1 MSNRRMTFTF
11 DGVVSSTYGVYISG
25 GGTYNAA
32 ARDVDVIEVPGRD
45 GVLTL
50 DNGRFDSIKHTY
62 EAFIIPG
69 FSANVEGLRNQLMA
83 RRGHKRLTDGYHPD
97 EFYLAY
103 YERGLEVKPTETLR
117 EGTLTIEFTRDPR
130 RFLTS
135 GETVTALTADGSI
148 TNPTLFSSRPL
159 LRVYGT
165 GVLGIGDQYITISAA
180 DTYTDIDCE
189 MRECFKGLVSKN
201 MNVSFSGDDFPE
213 LHPGA
218 NGIDLQTGITRVEI
232 TPRWYRL

>member
-50 DNGRFDSIKHTY
+50 DNGGFDSIKHTY

-135 GETVTALTADGSI
+135 GESVTALTADGSI

-218 NGIDLQTGITRVEI
+218 NGFDLQTGITRVEI